1 MAALISRDQA
11 SSGASAA
18 PSAAPSAALSAVLR
32 VQLRE
37 LPTDALDAAITLAR
51 LAGSGALLSLVIAE
65 AANRLPTSQ
74 P

>member
-1 MAALISRDQA
+1 MAALIARNQA

-18 PSAAPSAALSAVLR
+18 LRAALSAVLR

-37 LPTDALDAAITLAR
+37 LPTNALDAAITLAR
-51 LAGSGALLSLVIAE
+51 LAGSCALLALVIAE

>member
-1 MAALISRDQA
+1 MAALVTRDQA

-18 PSAAPSAALSAVLR
+18 LSAALSAVVR

-37 LPTDALDAAITLAR
+37 LPTEALEAAIALAQ
-51 LAGSGALLSLVIAE
+51 LAGSGALLALVIAE

>member
-1 MAALISRDQA
+1 MAALVTRDQA

-18 PSAAPSAALSAVLR
+18 LRAALSEVLR

-37 LPTDALDAAITLAR
+37 LPTEALDAAISLAQ
-51 LAGSGALLSLVIAE
+51 LAGSGALLALVIAE

>member
-1 MAALISRDQA
+1 MTALVARDQA
-11 SSGASAA
+11 SSGA
-18 PSAAPSAALSAVLR
+18 SAALSAVLR

-37 LPTDALDAAITLAR
+37 LPTDALDAAIALAQ
-51 LAGSGALLSLVIAE
+51 LAGSGALLALVIAE

>member
-1 MAALISRDQA
+1 MAALVARDQA

-18 PSAAPSAALSAVLR
+18 LRAALSEVLR

-37 LPTDALDAAITLAR
+37 LPTEALDAAISLAQ
-51 LAGSGALLSLVIAE
+51 LAGSGALLALVIAE

>member
-1 MAALISRDQA
+1 MAALVARDQA

-18 PSAAPSAALSAVLR
+18 LSAALSAVLR

-37 LPTDALDAAITLAR
+37 LPTDALDAAIALAQ
-51 LAGSGALLSLVIAE
+51 LAGSGALLALVIAE
-65 AANRLPTSQ
+65 AANRLPTSE

>member
-1 MAALISRDQA
+1 MAALVARDQA

-18 PSAAPSAALSAVLR
+18 LSAALSAVLR

-51 LAGSGALLSLVIAE
+51 LAGSGALLALVIAE

>member
-1 MAALISRDQA
+1 MAALVARDQA
-11 SSGASAA
+11 SSAG
-18 PSAAPSAALSAVLR
+18 SAALAAILS

-37 LPTDALDAAITLAR
+37 LPTDALDAAIALAR
-51 LAGSGALLSLVIAE
+51 LAGSGALLALVIAE

>member
-1 MAALISRDQA
+1 MAALIARDQA

-18 PSAAPSAALSAVLR
+18 LSAALSAVLR

-37 LPTDALDAAITLAR
+37 LPTDALNAAIALAR
-51 LAGSGALLSLVIAE
+51 LAGSGALLELVIAE

>member
-1 MAALISRDQA
+1 MAALVARDQT

-18 PSAAPSAALSAVLR
+18 LNAALSAVLR

-37 LPTDALDAAITLAR
+37 LPTDALDAAIALAE
-51 LAGSGALLSLVIAE
+51 LAGSGALLALVIAE
-65 AANRLPTSQ
+65 AANRLPTSE